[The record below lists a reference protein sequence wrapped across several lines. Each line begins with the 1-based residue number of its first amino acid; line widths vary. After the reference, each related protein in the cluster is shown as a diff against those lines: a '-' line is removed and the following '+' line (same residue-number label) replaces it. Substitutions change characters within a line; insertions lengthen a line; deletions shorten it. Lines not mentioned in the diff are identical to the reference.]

1 MKELRLVLKKH
12 RSKTIVKVGNIEFGN
27 DFVVIAGPC
36 TVENQDQIT
45 TLALE
50 LKKLGANV
58 LRGGAFKP
66 RTSPYAFQGLGLDG
80 LKMLSKAGLKAVLP
94 VVSEVVDPRDFDKV
108 LDLIDIVQ
116 IGSRNMQNF
125 TLLKEAGKISKPI
138 LLKRGVSSTYTEW
151 LNSAEYILAEGNPNV
166 ILCERGVRSFE
177 SYTRNT
183 LDISAVPAMKELT
196 HLPVI
201 VDPSHGTGKSS
212 LVSAMSLASVA
223 SGADG
228 VMIEV
233 HAEPE
238 KAVSDGTQAITPQEF
253 AVLMEKIKRLRAC
266 L

>member
-1 MKELRLVLKKH
+1 MKELRLVLKNN
-12 RSKTIVKVGNIEFGN
+12 RPKTIVKVGNIEFGK
-27 DFVVIAGPC
+27 DLVVVAGPC
-36 TVENQDQIT
+36 TVEDQDQIT

-50 LKKLGANV
+50 LKRLGANI

-80 LKMLSKAGLKAVLP
+80 LKMLSNAGLKAGLP
-94 VVSEVVDPRDFDKV
+94 VVSEVVDPRDFEKV
-108 LDLIDIVQ
+108 LDLIDVVQ

-138 LLKRGVSSTYTEW
+138 LLKRGVSSTYKEW
-151 LNSAEYILAEGNPNV
+151 LSSAEYILAEGNPNV
-166 ILCERGVRSFE
+166 ILCERGIRSFE
-177 SYTRNT
+177 DYTRNT

-212 LVSAMSLASVA
+212 LVSAMSLAAVA

-233 HAEPE
+233 HSEPE
-238 KAVSDGTQAITPQEF
+238 NAVSDGIQAITPQEF
-253 AVLMEKIKRLRAC
+253 AVLMEKIKRLKAC